1 MGKYIVKR
9 VLLLIPTIF
18 IVCAIVFALMRM
30 VPGDAV
36 DIIVNRMTQS
46 GLAVDADAI
55 RARLGLDVPAIQ
67 QFFNW
72 LWDVVRLDLGGTLV
86 LVALLGLAGPT
97 LFGVS
102 MLNTRI
108 HGAVGEVQDKVRRR
122 RES

>member
-1 MGKYIVKR
+1 MKTIQVQALTAEIFARYGEFQN
-9 VLLLIPTIF
+9 LL
-18 IVCAIVFALMRM
+18 
-30 VPGDAV
+30 GDA
-36 DIIVNRMTQS
+36 S
-46 GLAVDADAI
+46 LASKSVFPY
-55 RARLGLDVPAIQ
+55 G
-67 QFFNW
+67 FFA
-72 LWDVVRLDLGGTLV
+72 DVVKLDLGGTLV

>member
-1 MGKYIVKR
+1 MALIGYGGA
-9 VLLLIPTIF
+9 LLLAP
-18 IVCAIVFALMRM
+18 
-30 VPGDAV
+30 
-36 DIIVNRMTQS
+36 
-46 GLAVDADAI
+46 
-55 RARLGLDVPAIQ
+55 
-67 QFFNW
+67 W
-72 LWDVVRLDLGGTLV
+72 LELVKLDLGGTLV